1 MPRLVALLVVCV
13 AIGIASR
20 AGSAGSSLANPPAGA
35 NNFRCRPTRA
45 HPDPVVLVHGLGAT
59 MSENWRYLSPLLAA
73 RGYCVFALTYGI
85 DPRGWCMGGV
95 IPIGRT
101 RPALGAF

>member
-13 AIGIASR
+13 AVGIASPP
-20 AGSAGSSLANPPAGA
+20 ACAESSLANPPAGA

-59 MSENWRYLSPLLAA
+59 MSENSRYLSPLLAA

-85 DPRGWCMGGV
+85 DPPWRFTGG
-95 IPIGRT
+95 PTPTQRSP
-101 RPALGAF
+101 PA

>member
-1 MPRLVALLVVCV
+1 MGRRARLIWLDVALIAACLAAV
-13 AIGIASR
+13 IASP
-20 AGSAGSSLANPPAGA
+20 AASAESSLANPPAGA
-35 NNFRCRPTRA
+35 NNFRCKPPRA

-85 DPRGWCMGGV
+85 DRKSV
-95 IPIGRT
+95 V
-101 RPALGAF
+101 